1 MRSKAVVCLVTV
13 ALLGVAAG
21 SVRAQCSDEQIVSLV
36 RPWRFDRDGGHVSDG
51 VPASA
56 EAAIFRTTDA
66 WRQMFVSA
74 YPEAHGGLLR
84 GVGTISDTSQFTL
97 PGLIPYQYE
106 ADFYPFW
113 CNKARNDEL
122 ITDPAYMTVNSAQ
135 VAANDLRYVIED
147 LAGDFALNGQP
158 VTLYRL
164 ARVKGTLAGLTV
176 YEPFA
181 YDGSSA
187 IMITHG
193 GKQPFRALT
202 QREYLDAVKFHW
214 EMTIADASDDRSEME
229 QQIRAQMEEVKKEL
243 TGDVLAQVLKGLN
256 DALAQLGPVDEKR
269 SAAIAQVREEEIA
282 PIDQYLATTPA
293 AVLRQTAIPVA
304 LGSHRGFT
312 TEKDGGHQIVVLD
325 ESYRNAA
332 LPPQAAQVIVMY
344 WYNDPEYA
352 GSRSFRQGIEQGFP
366 FDRLKAL
373 VDR

>member
-1 MRSKAVVCLVTV
+1 MRSKAVVCLAAV
-13 ALLGVAAG
+13 ALFGVAAG
-21 SVRAQCSDEQIVSLV
+21 SARAQCTDEQILSLV

-56 EAAIFRTTDA
+56 EAAIFRTTDT

-84 GVGTISDTSQFTL
+84 GIGTISDTSQFT
-97 PGLIPYQYE
+97 PAGLIPYQYE
-106 ADFYPFW
+106 ADFYPFS
-113 CNKARNDEL
+113 CTKSSEVQTNPDYL
-122 ITDPAYMTVNSAQ
+122 TVNSAQ
-135 VAANDLRYVIED
+135 VAANSLRYVIED
-147 LAGDFALNGQP
+147 IAGDFALNGQP
-158 VTLYRL
+158 IALFRL

-187 IMITHG
+187 IMLTHG
-193 GKQPFRALT
+193 GKQPFRSLT

-214 EMTIADASDDRSEME
+214 EKTIADASDDRSEME

-243 TGDVLAQVLKGLN
+243 TGDMLAQVLKGLN

-282 PIDQYLATTPA
+282 PIDQYLATTPE

-325 ESYRNAA
+325 ESYRNAS

-344 WYNDPEYA
+344 WYNDPEFA

-366 FDRLKAL
+366 FDTLKGL

>member
-1 MRSKAVVCLVTV
+1 MAV
-13 ALLGVAAG
+13 ALAGVAAA
-21 SVRAQCSDEQIVSLV
+21 SARAECPDEQILSLV
-36 RPWRFDRDGGHVSDG
+36 RPWRFDQNGGHVSDG

-56 EAAIFRTTDA
+56 EAAIFRTTEA
-66 WRQMFVSA
+66 WRQMFVRA

-84 GVGTISDTSQFTL
+84 GIGTISGTSQFSL

-113 CNKARNDEL
+113 CDPTRNNEL
-122 ITDPAYMTVNSAQ
+122 VSNPGYMTVNSAQ

-158 VTLYRL
+158 ITLYRL
-164 ARVKGTLAGLTV
+164 AHVKGTLAGLTV

-187 IMITHG
+187 IMVTHG
-193 GKQPFRALT
+193 GKQPFRPIS
-202 QREYLDAVKFHW
+202 QREYLEAVKFHW
-214 EMTIADASDDRSEME
+214 EKTIADASDDRSEME

-243 TGDVLAQVLKGLN
+243 TGDMLAQVLKGLN
-256 DALAQLGPVDEKR
+256 DALAQLGPVDAKR

-282 PIDQYLATTPA
+282 PIDDYLATTPE

-325 ESYRNAA
+325 ESYRNKA

-352 GSRSFRQGIEQGFP
+352 GSRSFRQSIENGFP
-366 FDRLKAL
+366 FGELRPMLDR
-373 VDR
+373 